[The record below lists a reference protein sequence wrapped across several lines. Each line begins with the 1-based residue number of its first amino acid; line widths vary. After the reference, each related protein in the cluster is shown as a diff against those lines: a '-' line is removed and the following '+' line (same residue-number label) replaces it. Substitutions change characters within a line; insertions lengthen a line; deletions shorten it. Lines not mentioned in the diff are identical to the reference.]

1 MKLVKQNYERDGS
14 GAVVCECEV
23 ADDVWTLY
31 NIVLPG
37 DKVKCATTRKLQ
49 RESDTGAVSSEVK
62 KITLNILVKKSDYE
76 GDGDVLRI
84 SGQVIDENPYVKIG
98 SHHTLDIS
106 LHTKL
111 TLYKEHWD
119 RFFLDKLQEAVDRHR
134 SAETQI
140 VLIESGLCQIFLL
153 SSSLGKLV
161 AKVTAAMPKQR
172 GPFSN
177 YEKVKKRFFEDVFS
191 SLVVH
196 TNFETV
202 KCVLIA
208 GPGFMKDEFL
218 EFLHRE
224 AVKRGLKDFISRKQ
238 MFVTASAST
247 GHKQALIELLADPS
261 VVALLENTKAARHA
275 QRLQEFYKLL
285 NRTLETSTGSDT
297 RNLTC
302 YGPLQVA
309 TAVDVGAV
317 ASLLITDGL
326 LRSSDTAE
334 RRRFLRLV
342 EEVER
347 TGGEVLT
354 FSDQHTSGEQLNML
368 SGVAAILKFPIDDF
382 LEDEEN
388 AAGDEMCKRED

>member
-31 NIVLPG
+31 NVVLPG
-37 DKVKCATTRKLQ
+37 DKVKCVTTRKLQ

-62 KITLNILVKKSDYE
+62 KITLNILVKKTDYE
-76 GDGDVLRI
+76 GDGDMLRI
-84 SGQVIDENPYVKIG
+84 AGQVIDENPYVKIG

-106 LHTKL
+106 LHTKV
-111 TLYKEHWD
+111 TLYKEYWD
-119 RFFLDKLQEAVDRHR
+119 RFFLDKLQEAIDPHR
-134 SAETQI
+134 SAEVQV
-140 VLIESGLCQIFLL
+140 VLIESGLCQVFLL

-224 AVKRGLKDFISRKQ
+224 AVKRGCKDFISRKQ

-247 GHKQALIELLADPS
+247 AHKQALTELLADPS
-261 VVALLENTKAARHA
+261 VMALLENTKAVRHA
-275 QRLQEFYKLL
+275 QRLQEFYRLL
-285 NRTLETSTGSDT
+285 NRTLETSTGSDK

-302 YGPLQVA
+302 YGPGQVA

-382 LEDEEN
+382 LEDEED
-388 AAGDEMCKRED
+388 AAGDETRKRED